1 MPVIVLPAVKR
12 IVGFTFD
19 PQSSFT
25 TPAAPWGQFGDQPM
39 IGRLVPQLYGRGGMI
54 LGDQTGRVME

>member
-1 MPVIVLPAVKR
+1 MPVIR
-12 IVGFTFD
+12 IVAFTSILRAFSRR
-19 PQSSFT
+19 PQRLEG
-25 TPAAPWGQFGDQPM
+25 AFGDQPM